1 MHENSPRKQV
11 FGRHR
16 KSGGHLG
23 AAKAV
28 DQTFPR
34 LWGKKERKNYGWYY
48 FAIGFSL
55 VTVLVVKAYV
65 LHGIWTNW
73 PF

>member
-28 DQTFPR
+28 DQTF
-34 LWGKKERKNYGWYY
+34 LKKNFE
-48 FAIGFSL
+48 
-55 VTVLVVKAYV
+55 
-65 LHGIWTNW
+65 
-73 PF
+73 